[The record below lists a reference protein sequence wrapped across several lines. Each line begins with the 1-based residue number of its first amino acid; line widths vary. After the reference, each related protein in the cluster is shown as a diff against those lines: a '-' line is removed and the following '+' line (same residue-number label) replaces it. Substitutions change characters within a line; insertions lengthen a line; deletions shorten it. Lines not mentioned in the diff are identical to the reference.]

1 VKTGSVFVIISPEP
15 VTFRDNE
22 RLQGERR
29 GCKLKRRPLPRK
41 KRGNRPEPDPKRKLR
56 DLTDKKTKK
65 YGPIFAILEEE
76 EIEEPEGLEEM
87 EGSDEIEEA

>member
-1 VKTGSVFVIISPEP
+1 
-15 VTFRDNE
+15 
-22 RLQGERR
+22 
-29 GCKLKRRPLPRK
+29 LKRRPLPRK

-76 EIEEPEGLEEM
+76 EVEGGGELEGTEEG
-87 EGSDEIEEA
+87 DEAEEA